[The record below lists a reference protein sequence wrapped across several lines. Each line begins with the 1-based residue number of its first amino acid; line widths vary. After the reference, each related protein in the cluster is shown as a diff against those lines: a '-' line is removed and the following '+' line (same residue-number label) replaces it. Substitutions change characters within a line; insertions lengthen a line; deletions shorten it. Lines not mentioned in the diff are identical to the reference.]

1 MTEAKTVV
9 VPLTGANYCTWKIQ
23 CKMSLMRDGLW
34 GIVSRAE
41 TSPDAGTERYAK
53 FITRRDRALAAIVL
67 SVDPSLLY
75 LLGDPTDPA
84 AVWDKLSSQFQRKTW
99 ANRLALRRRLHSL
112 KLKEGQ
118 SIQEHV
124 KNMTEIFNEL
134 AIIGD
139 NISDEDRVV
148 YLLASLPESFDV
160 LVTALEANATVP
172 EMETVME
179 RLLHEERKLK
189 EKDPSITTESEGAM
203 TLKHRRKGSRCHYCY
218 KFGHIQRNC
227 REKEKKQK
235 SELEKHH
242 HRSTRT
248 EQKVNSAE
256 TRKLQSSSEDEVGL
270 VHQHVFSAD
279 GVNEYTGTQWI
290 IDSGATSHICSDRGL
305 FVELKRLERPL
316 DVVLGDGRV
325 LQTNHCGSVNLCL
338 KSGSLTRRCKLHN
351 VLFVPQLTYCLLS
364 VSKAVEKGIQFT
376 FNEKGCIV

>member
-41 TSPDAGTERYAK
+41 TSPGAGTERYAK
-53 FITRRDRALAAIVL
+53 FITRQDRALAAIVL

-118 SIQEHV
+118 SVQEHV
-124 KNMTEIFNEL
+124 KMTEIFNEL

-172 EMETVME
+172 EMETIME

-203 TLKHRRKGSRCHYCY
+203 TLKHRRKG
-218 KFGHIQRNC
+218 
-227 REKEKKQK
+227 
-235 SELEKHH
+235 
-242 HRSTRT
+242 
-248 EQKVNSAE
+248 
-256 TRKLQSSSEDEVGL
+256 
-270 VHQHVFSAD
+270 
-279 GVNEYTGTQWI
+279 
-290 IDSGATSHICSDRGL
+290 
-305 FVELKRLERPL
+305 P
-316 DVVLGDGRV
+316 
-325 LQTNHCGSVNLCL
+325 
-338 KSGSLTRRCKLHN
+338 
-351 VLFVPQLTYCLLS
+351 
-364 VSKAVEKGIQFT
+364 
-376 FNEKGCIV
+376 

>member
-84 AVWDKLSSQFQRKTW
+84 AVWDKLSSQFQRKML

-118 SIQEHV
+118 SVQEHV

-148 YLLASLPESFDV
+148 YLLASLPESFDI
-160 LVTALEANATVP
+160 LVTALEA
-172 EMETVME
+172 
-179 RLLHEERKLK
+179 KL
-189 EKDPSITTESEGAM
+189 
-203 TLKHRRKGSRCHYCY
+203 
-218 KFGHIQRNC
+218 
-227 REKEKKQK
+227 
-235 SELEKHH
+235 
-242 HRSTRT
+242 
-248 EQKVNSAE
+248 
-256 TRKLQSSSEDEVGL
+256 
-270 VHQHVFSAD
+270 
-279 GVNEYTGTQWI
+279 
-290 IDSGATSHICSDRGL
+290 
-305 FVELKRLERPL
+305 
-316 DVVLGDGRV
+316 
-325 LQTNHCGSVNLCL
+325 
-338 KSGSLTRRCKLHN
+338 
-351 VLFVPQLTYCLLS
+351 
-364 VSKAVEKGIQFT
+364 
-376 FNEKGCIV
+376 